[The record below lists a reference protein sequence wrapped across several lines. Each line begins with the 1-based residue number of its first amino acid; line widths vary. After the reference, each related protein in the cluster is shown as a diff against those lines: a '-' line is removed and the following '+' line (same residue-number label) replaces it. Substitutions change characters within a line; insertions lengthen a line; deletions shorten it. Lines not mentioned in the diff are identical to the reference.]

1 MFPYKKIIKNGYII
15 QNSQPEHA
23 KRLEALQRKVFPTL
37 SNSEIMTA
45 AHYLKHIQVF
55 PEGQFVVLDGEKVIG
70 MSTTMRYHLSYEP
83 HTFLDISDNLW
94 IEGTHE
100 PNGDW
105 LYGLDVGVDPDYRS
119 QGIAR
124 EIYRARQEAARHFG
138 LKGQITVGMMNGY
151 GKVEDEFTVEEYFD
165 KLMNRD
171 LIDPTVSA
179 QQKLGFKIISLITD
193 YLDDPTCG
201 NAGVLMTMEATHE
214 V

>member
-1 MFPYKKIIKNGYII
+1 
-15 QNSQPEHA
+15 
-23 KRLEALQRKVFPTL
+23 
-37 SNSEIMTA
+37 
-45 AHYLKHIQVF
+45 
-55 PEGQFVVLDGEKVIG
+55 
-70 MSTTMRYHLSYEP
+70 YEP

-124 EIYRARQEAARHFG
+124 EIYRARQEVARHFG

-165 KLMNRD
+165 KLMNKD